1 MAQTPRCPLDGGPY
15 KPPLGVRAIYS
26 QSTVSVSTF
35 LKANPTVFS
44 AFPTGRLS
52 AEADEVTCD
61 RYKVHVLSTPHETPL
76 NLRCNTNSLPL
87 VFPTCGSYLCGSV
100 GFQRSMQGDM
110 EYMECLGKWLAALE
124 ALLQNLAWNIILITS
139 FFHVTLLESVF
150 VSFCRP
156 KQVKISSLVTL
167 KSGI

>member
-124 ALLQNLAWNIILITS
+124 ALLQNLA
-139 FFHVTLLESVF
+139 
-150 VSFCRP
+150 
-156 KQVKISSLVTL
+156 
-167 KSGI
+167 